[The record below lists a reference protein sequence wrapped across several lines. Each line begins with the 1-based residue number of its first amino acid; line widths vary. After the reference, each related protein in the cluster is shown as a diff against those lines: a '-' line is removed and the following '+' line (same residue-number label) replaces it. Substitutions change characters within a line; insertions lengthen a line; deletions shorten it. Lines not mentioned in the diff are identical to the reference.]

1 MPVERLETVL
11 GLEFRDSRLLRQALV
26 HRSYLNEQDGPPGG
40 SNDGS
45 YERMEFLGDA
55 VLELMVSTEL
65 YRRFPDMDEG
75 ELTKSRASLVCRE
88 TLAQVARRLQ
98 LGEFLLVGKGEEA
111 TGGRYRDSILA
122 SAFEAV
128 VAAVYLD
135 LGYPEAT
142 RFLNQVMSSELDQ
155 VVLEGQPPE
164 NPKSNL
170 QEYVQGLGRAAP
182 HYRLVSSDGPDHSP
196 VFTVEVLVEDEVVG
210 TGRGGRKADAERTAA
225 KDAMLRL
232 VPVSDRDEPA

>member
-1 MPVERLETVL
+1 MPIGHLETVL
-11 GLEFRDSRLLRQALV
+11 GLEFRDPRLLQQALV
-26 HRSYLNEQDGPPGG
+26 HRSYLNEQEG
-40 SNDGS
+40 SAGGS

-88 TLAQVARRLQ
+88 TLAQVARRLH

-135 LGYPEAT
+135 LGYTEAM
-142 RFLNQVMSSELDQ
+142 RFLLQTMSEELDQ
-155 VVLEGQPPE
+155 FTREGPPPE
-164 NPKSNL
+164 NPKSHL
-170 QEYVQGLGRAAP
+170 QEYIQGLGRAAP

-196 VFTVEVLVEDEVVG
+196 VFTIEVLVEDEVVG
-210 TGRGGRKADAERTAA
+210 TGQGGRKADAERTAA
-225 KDAMLRL
+225 LDALVRLAPAYGKDK
-232 VPVSDRDEPA
+232 PA

>member
-1 MPVERLETVL
+1 MPAERLETVL
-11 GLEFRDSRLLRQALV
+11 GLEFRDPRLLQQALV
-26 HRSYLNEQDGPPGG
+26 HRSHLNEQESPG
-40 SNDGS
+40 SGS

-88 TLAQVARRLQ
+88 TLAQVARRLH

-122 SAFEAV
+122 STFEAV

-135 LGYPEAT
+135 LGYSEAT
-142 RFLNQVMSSELDQ
+142 GFLLQTMSQELDQ
-155 VVLEGQPPE
+155 FTREGPPPE
-164 NPKSNL
+164 NPKSHL
-170 QEYVQGLGRAAP
+170 QEYVQGLGQAAP
-182 HYRLVSSDGPDHSP
+182 RYRLVSSEGPDHSP

-210 TGRGGRKADAERTAA
+210 TGHGGRKTDAERTAA
-225 KDAMLRL
+225 QDALVRL
-232 VPVSDRDEPA
+232 APASEPASGKGKPA

>member
-1 MPVERLETVL
+1 MPVESLEAVL
-11 GLEFRDSRLLRQALV
+11 GLEFRDPRLLQQALV
-26 HRSYLNEQDGPPGG
+26 HRSYLNEEETSAG
-40 SNDGS
+40 GS

-98 LGEFLLVGKGEEA
+98 VGDFLLVGKGEEA

-135 LGYPEAT
+135 MGYAEAT
-142 RFLNQVMSSELDQ
+142 QFLLQTMSQELDQ
-155 VVLEGQPPE
+155 FTREGPPPE
-164 NPKSNL
+164 NPKSHL
-170 QEYVQGLGRAAP
+170 QEFVQGLGQAAP
-182 HYRLVSSDGPDHSP
+182 RYRLVSSDGPDHSP
-196 VFTVEVLVEDEVVG
+196 EFTVEVLVEDEVVG
-210 TGRGGRKADAERTAA
+210 TGHGGRKADAEQTAA
-225 KDAMLRL
+225 RDALVRL
-232 VPVSDRDEPA
+232 VPEPDPAYGKDQSG

>member
-11 GLEFRDSRLLRQALV
+11 GLEFRDPRLLAQALV
-26 HRSYLNEQDGPPGG
+26 HRSYLNEQEGPAG
-40 SNDGS
+40 GS

-88 TLAQVARRLQ
+88 TLAQVARRLH

-135 LGYPEAT
+135 LGYTEAT
-142 RFLNQVMSSELDQ
+142 RFLLRAMAEELDQ
-155 VVLEGQPPE
+155 FNREGTPPE
-164 NPKSNL
+164 NPKSHL
-170 QEYVQGLGRAAP
+170 QEYIQGLGRAAP
-182 HYRLVSSDGPDHSP
+182 RYRLVSSDGPDHSP
-196 VFTVEVLVEDEVVG
+196 VFTVEVLVEDEVMG
-210 TGRGGRKADAERTAA
+210 TGQGGRKADAERTAA
-225 KDAMLRL
+225 QDALARL
-232 VPVSDRDEPA
+232 APASGLA